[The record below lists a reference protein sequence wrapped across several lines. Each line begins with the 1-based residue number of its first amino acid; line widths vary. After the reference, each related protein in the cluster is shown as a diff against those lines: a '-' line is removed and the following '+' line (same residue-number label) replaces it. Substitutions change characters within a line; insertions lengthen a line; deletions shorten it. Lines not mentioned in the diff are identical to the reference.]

1 MFKKVEKIFSGSV
14 NPNFMEDDPTF
25 KNYLALYCCIKPV
38 KIRGN
43 KKVLASSTKACSALK
58 IREHQKKER
67 KKVRLVNAKTGE
79 IKEMA
84 IDEAENFLNVKDLY
98 PVIRRGRPT
107 RTGWYV
113 KDVSNEERY

>member
-1 MFKKVEKIFSGSV
+1 MIKKVEKIFSGSV
-14 NPNFMEDDPTF
+14 NPSFMEDDPTF

-38 KIRGN
+38 KVHGN

-67 KKVRLVNAKTGE
+67 KKVRLINAKTGE

-84 IDEAENFLNVKDLY
+84 IDEAENFLNVKNLY
-98 PVIRRGRPT
+98 QVIWRGRPT

-113 KDVSNEERY
+113 KDVEDEGD

>member
-1 MFKKVEKIFSGSV
+1 MIEKVEKIFSGSV

-25 KNYLALYCCIKPV
+25 RNYLALYCCIKPV
-38 KIRGN
+38 KIHGN

-67 KKVRLVNAKTGE
+67 KKVKLINAKTGE
-79 IKEMA
+79 IKEMT
-84 IDEAENFLNVKDLY
+84 IDEAENFLNVKNLY
-98 PVIRRGRPT
+98 PVIWRGRPT

-113 KDVSNEERY
+113 KDVEDERD

>member
-14 NPNFMEDDPTF
+14 NPNFMEDDLTF

-38 KIRGN
+38 KVHGN

-67 KKVRLVNAKTGE
+67 KKGKTC
-79 IKEMA
+79 KCK
-84 IDEAENFLNVKDLY
+84 N
-98 PVIRRGRPT
+98 R
-107 RTGWYV
+107 
-113 KDVSNEERY
+113 